1 MVNLDSLIKKTCEI
15 APFPVSTV
23 RLAQLVSVPE
33 YHLSDVIDIIRYDQV
48 LTMRLLRVANSA
60 ANALVS
66 PVTTVNEAVFRMG
79 TAQILA
85 LAVATGVTPL
95 FKHPTSEFR
104 YGEST
109 LWRHSTAAA
118 VAAET
123 SQAFCS
129 VSLPHDVFTAA
140 LLHDIG
146 KLAIG
151 RFLED
156 DVLKEIFQLRSD
168 GQMTQLEAETKV
180 LGVHHGELG
189 GMVARSWQ
197 LPESIIKGIVY
208 HHNPMEGNDV
218 VCDFVCFANQ
228 VAKQIELGLDG
239 EENDFM
245 RVYEDQSSMLPE
257 VIQRIGVKPNRLESL
272 CYVAG
277 KKFEQISHRY
287 NAV

>member
-23 RLAQLVSVPE
+23 RLAQLVAVPD

-79 TAQILA
+79 TGQILA

-95 FKHPTSEFR
+95 FKHSTAAFR

-109 LWRHSTAAA
+109 LWRHSMAAA

-123 SQAFCS
+123 SQAFSS

-156 DVLKEIFQLRSD
+156 DILQAIFQLR
-168 GQMTQLEAETKV
+168 GEEQMTQLEAETQV
-180 LGVHHGELG
+180 LGMHHGELG
-189 GMVARSWQ
+189 GMVARTWQ

-208 HHNPMEGNDV
+208 HHNPEEGKDV
-218 VCDFVCFANQ
+218 ICDFVCFANQ
-228 VAKQIELGLDG
+228 IAKQIELGLDG
-239 EENDFM
+239 ETTDLNQLYENKSLLL
-245 RVYEDQSSMLPE
+245 ED

-277 KKFEQISHRY
+277 KKFDQISHRY

>member
-1 MVNLDSLIKKTCEI
+1 MVNLESLIKKTCEI

-23 RLAQLVSVPE
+23 RLAQLVAAPD

-60 ANALVS
+60 ANALIS

-79 TAQILA
+79 TGQILA

-95 FKHPTSEFR
+95 FKHPASEFR
-104 YGEST
+104 YGEET
-109 LWRHSTAAA
+109 LWRHSMATA

-123 SQAFCS
+123 SQAFCA

-151 RFLED
+151 RFLDD
-156 DVLKEIFQLRSD
+156 DVLREIFQLRD
-168 GQMTQLEAETKV
+168 EGQMTQLEAETEI

-189 GMVARSWQ
+189 GMVARTWQ
-197 LPESIIKGIVY
+197 LPESIVKGIIY
-208 HHNPMEGNDV
+208 HHNPVEGQDV
-218 VCDFVCFANQ
+218 ICDFVCFANQ
-228 VAKQIELGLDG
+228 IAKQIELGLDG
-239 EENDFM
+239 EQTDFTQ
-245 RVYEDQSSMLPE
+245 VYENLSLPLQE
-257 VIQRIGVKPNRLESL
+257 VVKRIGIKSNRVESL
-272 CYVAG
+272 CYVAS
-277 KKFEQISHRY
+277 KKFEQISPR
-287 NAV
+287 